1 MTNENGE
8 RLTDLC
14 DVNNL
19 IIGGTVFEH
28 RMIHK
33 ETWISLDGRTNNLI
47 DHVLVSSSKWRHYSF
62 EDVVVRRAADVGSYH
77 HLLYTS
83 KDQAPFEESP
93 KERCQGTKKFN
104 IGKLNSPDV
113 RK

>member
-19 IIGGTVFEH
+19 IIGGTILEH

-33 ETWISLDGRTNNLI
+33 ETWISPYGRTKNQI
-47 DHVLVSSSKWRHYSF
+47 DNISVNINRRHSLG
-62 EDVVVRRAADVGSYH
+62 EVVVRSGTDVGSD
-77 HLLYTS
+77 LKNNKARTLT
-83 KDQAPFEESP
+83 E
-93 KERCQGTKKFN
+93 
-104 IGKLNSPDV
+104 
-113 RK
+113 